1 MIQQPTNYLPVQQA
15 AVQQQI
21 QQGQVPMQQPMSP
34 IAPMP
39 RSEYNAIKID
49 IKGAT
54 VGTPQE
60 QMGINIPQPALY
72 PEAPGQ
78 KLNYIA

>member
-21 QQGQVPMQQPMSP
+21 QQLPTP
-34 IAPMP
+34 AA
-39 RSEYNAIKID
+39 EFNAIKIN
-49 IKGAT
+49 ISGAT
-54 VGTPQE
+54 VGAPQAP
-60 QMGINIPQPALY
+60 MGQNIPQPALY

-78 KLNYIA
+78 KLNYLA